1 MSRTYQNHV
10 VDPTFF
16 YDAIEQF
23 AFNYDW
29 IVQSDRSIDDYGRLT
44 FEYTNKVIRGSLQSQ
59 GVRLNQSKEGNKE
72 EMTYNFYCKSLF
84 RIKIG
89 DFILYKN
96 RLLRVNDVEDFDE
109 YGVRQCSLIMVQLT
123 EYKDLEE
130 YLKYLNG
137 EILV

>member
-1 MSRTYQNHV
+1 MSRIYQNHV

-23 AFNYDW
+23 AFDYDW
-29 IVQSDRSIDDYGRLT
+29 IVQSDRNIDDYGRLT

-59 GVRLNQSKEGNKE
+59 GVRLNQSKEGNRE

-109 YGVRQCSLIMVQLT
+109 YGVRQCSLTMVQLT

>member
-29 IVQSDRSIDDYGRLT
+29 IGQSDRNIDDYGRLT

-59 GVRLNQSKEGNKE
+59 GVRLNQSKEGNRE

-109 YGVRQCSLIMVQLT
+109 YGVRQCSLTMVQLT